1 MLIEEQNVDQIIT
14 TIRTLHQT
22 TIDQRQCDL
31 TEYLIEFFQFIKQ
44 QEQQT
49 NLSNIFYLLT
59 NLLRDYIDRAALKVE
74 FLKAKCLETIY
85 EILTNETND
94 ENNIISILQFV
105 SELLVNSENIQE
117 QFLNFNGYE
126 KIFHFL
132 YHVHTPTMDFI
143 NQLLILMTEKT
154 VLQVDDS
161 LTPVDIFV
169 HLINPHITVILI
181 HWIPYLTNTS
191 HQHHIIHSIHIIVSR
206 SLQNKMM
213 ACSHDIIYS
222 LIDILFSIKLH
233 DKILLDNIFS
243 ILEKLARFSI
253 SAKEICHICQLF
265 NENTLFKKQLL
276 RILITAAKHDD
287 PDTQAISSYFD
298 LQRPNSGIIL
308 PVIRRWPS
316 ISSSALHFSFHCWLR
331 LNHEM
336 DSYPHNARRQI
347 YSFYSDSIGLE
358 SFIHN
363 SSIYILVN
371 DRRELAYMEINECDE
386 LMDGYWHSLTIIHT
400 AQRPSLFVAA
410 FQAVST
416 CHLAV
421 YIDGL
426 LKKQTKDFKYV
437 PLINDPIS
445 LASVGASSQR
455 PRLAAMN
462 TKNDS
467 LPIST
472 TIAKT
477 MKPIKGLF
485 SPKPKTPSQSRL
497 NPLLHA
503 QNITITEPNSQDTI
517 FGESTSLHGQLACIW
532 ILAETLNEAQ
542 VKHLHSMGADFC
554 NQHHPITSGDTSMSS
569 TILDLLSTRSLL
581 VYHPLACNG
590 QICIDISGCT
600 SQMNGRLNN
609 GSCLRLRSFSE
620 SLLSLGGC
628 PVLYPLF
635 EKFQE
640 TDCFYAME
648 SDNASSSSSS
658 NNWESPTDWIIV
670 RKESQKNLSDIDN
683 RLISNPIA
691 SIINLLRCILSS
703 RSMIILTEQMTKHY
717 NIELL
722 GQHLNRI
729 SSLFI
734 DQQLLI
740 AIQQL
745 IECSRLHKSSYLL
758 TNQFIQYILLDF
770 GLWNKAKYD
779 VRITHLQYIAA
790 VIKDEKKY
798 YRTKFG
804 VQYFLDII
812 RQHFH
817 TPEED
822 TDEQKNLRSAIY
834 GIIKYFVQRH
844 IRIEELNALLSSIS
858 NLSKSN
864 DIITQELLD
873 FILALIDPPSTST
886 DTTIGLLCEPNMTE
900 SLYTLLTFSNLTSK
914 TKEIALKIIKCL
926 VTSRRVPQQVRTQL
940 RLETNHIG
948 FGGITSDLTP
958 EELTVSMIREILNLI
973 INSDSSIDVDQLN
986 IVLILCSA
994 ASLDVRYVAMRKLL
1008 TCFIQ
1013 HPSVCQSYAKCHGW
1027 QETLAHFFVKSRR
1040 SISMQ
1045 LSQYLTSSNV
1055 SNDVPTTSTADQNVD
1070 SSRKNSNDA
1079 IIDSS
1084 NRRASLMPPQISET
1098 LLSPQ
1103 YLTQERFT
1111 QQLDLSPSIDENTL
1125 INFSKRFASPRPSIA
1140 SDSAFTT
1147 TSALSDNK
1155 ETTPEFFRG
1164 LSDDFQQNTIGTRM
1178 SSLRLSS
1185 TSHEDLISLAKK
1197 ENSTDDFTSMAGSSG
1212 SLCQLPRTTTI
1223 TSIKHLYSDE
1233 ENNLQ
1238 SGRLGPE
1245 VRQILGW
1252 IIGVTSTE
1260 DVSFFV
1266 PSPTSPED
1274 GGLLEELCETLILT
1288 IVMVLWKGITGSDDE
1303 TWMIRSQIFSA
1314 LRYLHRD
1321 YEFYLPIVYI
1331 ERRILE
1337 LSMETCLN
1345 DLKSSGAYQGY
1356 DRLYR
1361 RRMSQIRKTTS
1372 IYENNCRELIKIV
1385 DDFLSQTTNVND
1397 RITENFINGILPI
1410 LDTMLIC
1417 EENGTGDQSES
1428 TLVSHDEHWTET
1440 SLTGLNIL
1448 LNLLAHSNISY
1459 CGPASVRIHSLLHSR
1474 PLNGREEA
1482 AYLLSNVS
1490 KIFSSISEDEDGE
1503 HFGYLIPIMKT
1514 IIDKSYEILQM
1525 NVQIPNVPLRK
1536 ATSTALDD
1544 FRQYCSSSD
1553 SQEWQMFIQRHVEP
1567 LAEHYRSM
1575 SIKPFHMNM
1584 TLWWNNCHE
1593 MMMIGIHKRNRQIGE
1608 EKLKFQAH
1616 IVEQWHQRRR
1626 SDQQRILKL
1635 AKQRRIHQIY
1645 VDQEWQNREK
1655 YIYGERGPWWNEQN
1669 SKERHWKLSDRENIH
1684 RMRCKL
1690 IENNDF
1696 NKHDEASR
1704 LRDNLGVDSMDES
1717 RQSLLEESLKNKHLL
1732 IQQEIL
1738 HGNSFDEQELL
1749 DIANET
1755 QALLLEEKEKMII
1768 GTQCS
1773 LITSTS
1779 VTDGKLE
1786 ITNRYIYFFDSTPQ
1800 KSCEKD
1806 FKYPLLWLQDVHL
1819 RRYNLRPSALE
1830 FFLLN
1835 QTNFLINFDKKLR
1848 RQIYQKIVSLKLPGM
1863 KSVFSNLS
1871 VSITPQEILKES
1883 KLTEKWVTREIS
1895 NFEYLMML
1903 NTIAGRTYN
1912 DLNQYPIF
1920 PWILTDYTSEVL
1932 DINDPNIFRDF
1943 SKPIGIQNPTHIEE
1957 VRLKYES
1964 FDDPTGIMKKFHY
1977 GTHYSNAASVMHYLI
1992 RMEPFTT
1999 LHIQLQSGKFD
2010 IADRQ
2015 FHSFQSAW
2023 LNIMDSPNEVKELI
2037 PEFFYLP
2044 EFLVNSNKFDLG
2056 KLQISNQIIN
2066 DVQLPPWAH
2075 NSPEEFIRIHR
2086 LALESDYVSSRL
2098 HEWIDLIFG
2107 YKQTGQ
2113 AAIDALNVFMY
2124 CSYEKAVDVD
2134 AIDDPV
2140 TREAVEGMIQ
2150 NFGQIPSQLLTEPH
2164 PQRQTSEQAA
2174 LEIESQGRA
2183 LNIFQNLTHIRAFF
2197 VEITP
2202 ANDKLCDPIT
2212 FISIPKNQ
2220 VRSFMQQGIPD
2231 TLITVSVSGVI
2242 GNNGWQP
2249 YDKSLSNFFT
2259 FERDP
2264 TLQTERNRHII
2275 AAPFS
2280 PSLEIKS
2287 HLFAV
2292 SHDAKFVFSGGHWDW
2307 SLRVYS
2313 LLKSKMTSSL
2323 IHHTDIITCLTLDST
2338 GYILV
2343 TGSRDTTC
2351 VIWNISLQD
2360 DHHLNNLNDQ
2370 ESNSF
2375 LTPDITLYGHTSEV
2389 TCICVSTELDLV
2401 ISGSLDGTCNIHTV
2415 EHGIYIRTLRPIGD
2429 RIVNLQLS
2437 NERHILIQTEK
2448 DDTHL
2453 FLYSINGSL
2462 IRTRRLEYKIVD
2474 MLLSDQHI
2482 VLAVNHVPLLQQTND
2497 TTNKESTSLIAAR
2510 IVIKDM
2516 FDMKTIQTI
2525 RLRTHINCLYF
2536 TKDFSHLLVGV
2547 KDGKLI
2553 VLTAEKKSLTKNVTK
2568 NN

>member
-1 MLIEEQNVDQIIT
+1 
-14 TIRTLHQT
+14 
-22 TIDQRQCDL
+22 
-31 TEYLIEFFQFIKQ
+31 
-44 QEQQT
+44 
-49 NLSNIFYLLT
+49 
-59 NLLRDYIDRAALKVE
+59 
-74 FLKAKCLETIY
+74 
-85 EILTNETND
+85 
-94 ENNIISILQFV
+94 
-105 SELLVNSENIQE
+105 
-117 QFLNFNGYE
+117 
-126 KIFHFL
+126 
-132 YHVHTPTMDFI
+132 
-143 NQLLILMTEKT
+143 
-154 VLQVDDS
+154 
-161 LTPVDIFV
+161 
-169 HLINPHITVILI
+169 
-181 HWIPYLTNTS
+181 
-191 HQHHIIHSIHIIVSR
+191 HIIHSINIIVSR

-213 ACSHDIIYS
+213 ACSNDIIYS
-222 LIDILFSIKLH
+222 LIDILFLNKST
-233 DKILLDNIFS
+233 DKVLLDNIFS
-243 ILEKLARFSI
+243 TLEKLARFSI
-253 SAKEICHICQLF
+253 STEEIRHICQLF

-287 PDTQAISSYFD
+287 PDTQTVSSYFD
-298 LQRPNSGIIL
+298 LHRSNSGIIL
-308 PVIRRWPS
+308 PIIRRWPS
-316 ISSSALHFSFHCWLR
+316 VSSSSLHFSFHCWLR
-331 LNHEM
+331 FNHEM
-336 DSYPHNARRQI
+336 DSFPHNARRQI

-358 SFIHN
+358 SFMHN
-363 SSIYILVN
+363 SSIYILIN
-371 DRRELAYMEINECDE
+371 DRRELAYTEINEFDE
-386 LMDGYWHSLTIIHT
+386 LLDGCWHSLTIIHT
-400 AQRPSLFVAA
+400 AQRPSLLAAA

-416 CHLAV
+416 CHLTV
-421 YIDGL
+421 YFDGL
-426 LKKQTKDFKYV
+426 LKKQIKDFKYV
-437 PLINDPIS
+437 SLINDPIS
-445 LASVGASSQR
+445 LASVGAPSQR
-455 PRLAAMN
+455 PRISTMN

-467 LPIST
+467 LPLSRT
-472 TIAKT
+472 FAKT
-477 MKPIKGLF
+477 IQPIKGLF
-485 SPKPKTPSQSRL
+485 SSKAKTPNLSAG
-497 NPLLHA
+497 NPLLHG
-503 QNITITEPNSQDTI
+503 QNIMIIEPNSQDAI

-542 VKHLHSMGADFC
+542 VKYLHSMGADFC
-554 NQHHPITSGDTSMSS
+554 HQQHPISSSDTSMSS
-569 TILDLLSTRSLL
+569 IIFDLIATRSLL

-590 QICIDISGCT
+590 QICVDISACT

-620 SLLSLGGC
+620 SLLNLGGC
-628 PVLYPLF
+628 PILYPLF

-640 TDCFYAME
+640 TDCFE
-648 SDNASSSSSS
+648 GIPSDNISTPSSLTPNNGQSS
-658 NNWESPTDWIIV
+658 TDWIIV
-670 RKESQKNLSDIDN
+670 RKQSQKNLSDIDN
-683 RLISNPIA
+683 RLISNPMA
-691 SIINLLRCILSS
+691 SIINLLRCVLSS
-703 RSMIILTEQMTKHY
+703 TSTIILTEQITKHY
-717 NIELL
+717 NVELL

-729 SSLFI
+729 SSFFI

-745 IECSRLHKSSYLL
+745 IDCSRLNESSNLL
-758 TNQFIQYILLDF
+758 TNQLIQYILLDF

-779 VRITHLQYIAA
+779 VRTAHLQYIAA
-790 VIKDEKKY
+790 IIKDEKKY
-798 YRTKFG
+798 YRSKFG

-817 TPEED
+817 TSEED
-822 TDEQKNLRSAIY
+822 TDEQKQLRSAVY
-834 GIIKYFVQRH
+834 GIIKYYVQRH
-844 IRIEELNALLSSIS
+844 IRIEELNALLCSIS
-858 NLSKSN
+858 TLSKLN

-873 FILALIDPPSTST
+873 FILALIDPPSSST
-886 DTTIGLLCEPNMTE
+886 ETTIGLLCEPNMTD
-900 SLYTLLTFSNLTSK
+900 SLYALLTLNNLTSK
-914 TKEIALKIIKCL
+914 TKEIVLKIIKYL
-926 VTSRRVPQQVRTQL
+926 VASRRVPQQVRTQL

-948 FGGITSDLTP
+948 FGGIISDLTP
-958 EELTVSMIREILNLI
+958 KELSVSIVREILNLI
-973 INSDSSIDVDQLN
+973 INSDSSVDVDQLN
-986 IVLILCSA
+986 IVLTLCSA
-994 ASLDVRYVAMRKLL
+994 ASLDVRYVAMRKLT
-1008 TCFIQ
+1008 TCFIAN
-1013 HPSVCQSYAKCHGW
+1013 PSVCRSYAKSHGW

-1045 LSQYLTSSNV
+1045 LSQYLTSPNV
-1055 SNDVPTTSTADQNVD
+1055 SNDVPVTSKTDQSVD
-1070 SSRKNSNDA
+1070 FGRESSNST
-1079 IIDSS
+1079 IIDNNSLHVSLKTRQAFESS
-1084 NRRASLMPPQISET
+1084 SSVED
-1098 LLSPQ
+1098 S
-1103 YLTQERFT
+1103 TQERLS
-1111 QQLDLSPSIDENTL
+1111 QQADLSPIIDENIQRNL
-1125 INFSKRFASPRPSIA
+1125 AKILASPRPSVSLHSGRSSI
-1140 SDSAFTT
+1140 SLFIDSK
-1147 TSALSDNK
+1147 DI
-1155 ETTPEFFRG
+1155 TPEFLQRN
-1164 LSDDFQQNTIGTRM
+1164 SEYSQQNSIEPGRST
-1178 SSLRLSS
+1178 LRLSS
-1185 TSHEDLISLAKK
+1185 TSHEDLLLTVKK
-1197 ENSTDDFTSMAGSSG
+1197 ENSTDDFTSITGSSDA
-1212 SLCQLPRTTTI
+1212 LCSLPRTTTMTSA
-1223 TSIKHLYSDE
+1223 TSI
-1233 ENNLQ
+1233 
-1238 SGRLGPE
+1238 
-1245 VRQILGW
+1245 
-1252 IIGVTSTE
+1252 E
-1260 DVSFFV
+1260 DTSFFI
-1266 PSPTSPED
+1266 PSPTHPED

-1288 IVMVLWKGITGSDDE
+1288 IVMVLWKGIANADDE
-1303 TWMIRSQIFSA
+1303 AWINRGQIFSA

-1337 LSMETCLN
+1337 LSMEVCLN
-1345 DLKSSGAYQGY
+1345 DLKLSGG
-1356 DRLYR
+1356 
-1361 RRMSQIRKTTS
+1361 KTTS
-1372 IYENNCRELIKIV
+1372 VYDNNCRELIKIV
-1385 DDFLSQTTNVND
+1385 DDFLSQATDITD

-1410 LDTMLIC
+1410 LDSMLIF
-1417 EENGTGDQSES
+1417 EENGTGDQTVS

-1448 LNLLAHSNISY
+1448 LNLLSHPNLSY

-1482 AYLLSNVS
+1482 AYLLSNVNR
-1490 KIFSSISEDEDGE
+1490 ILSSIAQNEDSE
-1503 HFGYLIPIMKT
+1503 HFGYLLPIMKT

-1544 FRQYCSSSD
+1544 FRQYSSSSD
-1553 SQEWQMFIQRHVEP
+1553 SQEWQMFIQRHIEP

-1575 SIKPFHMNM
+1575 SIRPFHMNM
-1584 TLWWNNCHE
+1584 KIWWNNCHE

-1608 EKLKFQAH
+1608 EKLKFQSH
-1616 IVEQWHQRRR
+1616 IVEHWHQRRR
-1626 SDQQRILKL
+1626 SDQQRMLKL
-1635 AKQRRIHQIY
+1635 AKQRRIHQIH
-1645 VDQEWQNREK
+1645 VEKEWKDREK
-1655 YIYGERGPWWNEQN
+1655 YINGERGPWWNEKN
-1669 SKERHWKLSDRENIH
+1669 CKERYWKLSDRENIH

-1690 IENNDF
+1690 IENKDF

-1704 LRDNLGVDSMDES
+1704 LRDNLGIDSIDES
-1717 RQSLLEESLKNKHLL
+1717 RQSLLEESLKNNHLL
-1732 IQQEIL
+1732 IPQEIL

-1755 QALLLEEKEKMII
+1755 QSLLLEEKEKMII

-1800 KSCEKD
+1800 KTCEKD
-1806 FKYPLLWLQDVHL
+1806 FKYPLSWLQDVHL

-1848 RQIYQKIVSLKLPGM
+1848 RQIYQKIVSLKLSGM
-1863 KSVFSNLS
+1863 KSVYSNLS
-1871 VSITPQEILKES
+1871 IKITPQEILKES
-1883 KLTEKWVTREIS
+1883 KFTEKWVTREVS
-1895 NFEYLMML
+1895 NFDYLMML

-1920 PWILTDYTSEVL
+1920 PWILKDYISEVL

-1943 SKPIGIQNPTHIEE
+1943 SKPIGIQNAKHIED

-1964 FDDPTGIMKKFHY
+1964 FDDPTGLMKKFHY

-1992 RMEPFTT
+1992 RMEPFAT

-2044 EFLVNSNKFDLG
+2044 EFLINSNKFDLG
-2056 KLQISNQIIN
+2056 KLQISNQVLN

-2086 LALESDYVSSRL
+2086 LALESDYVSSHL

-2134 AIDDPV
+2134 AIDDPI
-2140 TREAVEGMIQ
+2140 TREAIEGMIQ
-2150 NFGQIPSQLLTEPH
+2150 NFGQIPSQLLIEPH
-2164 PQRQTSEQAA
+2164 PQRQTHEQAA
-2174 LEIESQGRA
+2174 FEIESQGRA

-2202 ANDKLCDPIT
+2202 ADDKLCDPIT

-2231 TLITVSVSGVI
+2231 TLITVSVSGVV
-2242 GNNGWQP
+2242 GNNGLFILLHKKMLFHFSIYEYNVGWQP

-2280 PSLEIKS
+2280 SSLEINY

-2313 LLKSKMTSSL
+2313 LVKSKIISSL

-2351 VIWNISLQD
+2351 VIWNISLND
-2360 DHHLNNLNDQ
+2360 NHHLNNPNDQ
-2370 ESNSF
+2370 ESSSF
-2375 LTPDITLYGHTSEV
+2375 LSPDITLYGHTSEV

-2401 ISGSLDGTCNIHTV
+2401 VSGSLDGTCNIHTV
-2415 EHGIYIRTLRPIGD
+2415 EHGIYIRTLQLIGD
-2429 RIVNLQLS
+2429 PIINLQIS

-2453 FLYSINGSL
+2453 FLYSINGVL
-2462 IRTRRLEYKIVD
+2462 IRTRKLEYKIVD

-2482 VLAVNHVPLLQQTND
+2482 VLAVNHEPSLQQTN
-2497 TTNKESTSLIAAR
+2497 TATNKESTSLIVAR
-2510 IVIKDM
+2510 IIIKDM
-2516 FDMKTIQTI
+2516 FEMKTIQTI